1 MDCNRKD
8 CIHYKVCEEWK
19 SLGNENYINESNGNC
34 DHYLVLVTKK
44 EEIKG
49 DK

>member
-34 DHYLVLVTKK
+34 DNYLVLHINDSK
-44 EEIKG
+44 EEKN
-49 DK
+49 